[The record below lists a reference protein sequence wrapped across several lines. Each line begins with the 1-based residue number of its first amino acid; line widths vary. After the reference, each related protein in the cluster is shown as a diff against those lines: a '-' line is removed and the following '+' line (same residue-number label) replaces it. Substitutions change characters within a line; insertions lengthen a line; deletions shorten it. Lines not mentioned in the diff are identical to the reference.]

1 MNVFHFSLS
10 LPTIPEAMPKKFVI
24 GFFLVCSMVSGY
36 AQLGKNSV
44 YNLLN
49 YSYSARNSGL
59 GGGLISAYSDDPT
72 LLFQNPSTISD
83 RFHTSLGVNF
93 VDYFSNVAYGS
104 AFYSHTFKKWGSFAF
119 EMRYVGFGTFTQT
132 DESGNVIGSFTAGDY
147 AGTIGWGRK
156 LSDKLSLGANLKLIY
171 SGYETYTSF
180 GLATDVAGTYYDPD
194 KMFSMSVLFKNMGS
208 QIVTYTPGKY
218 EKLPFDIQFALSK
231 RLEHVPVRL
240 HLSLHSLYKWD
251 MTYEGDDDPLLE
263 MDAITGDYKY
273 PSSFSQQVNNFFRHF
288 IFGIEI
294 LPSENFSLFASFNYN
309 RNQEMYIP
317 QNKSAAG
324 FSYGFAFNIKTFRFS
339 FARSH
344 FAVGAAPI
352 TINLAS
358 NINDLIHLK
367 KPEKKLKRI
376 TPQN

>member
-10 LPTIPEAMPKKFVI
+10 LPTIPEAMLKKFVI

-59 GGGLISAYSDDPT
+59 GGGLMSAYSDDPT

-171 SGYETYTSF
+171 SG
-180 GLATDVAGTYYDPD
+180 
-194 KMFSMSVLFKNMGS
+194 
-208 QIVTYTPGKY
+208 
-218 EKLPFDIQFALSK
+218 
-231 RLEHVPVRL
+231 
-240 HLSLHSLYKWD
+240 
-251 MTYEGDDDPLLE
+251 
-263 MDAITGDYKY
+263 
-273 PSSFSQQVNNFFRHF
+273 
-288 IFGIEI
+288 
-294 LPSENFSLFASFNYN
+294 
-309 RNQEMYIP
+309 
-317 QNKSAAG
+317 
-324 FSYGFAFNIKTFRFS
+324 
-339 FARSH
+339 
-344 FAVGAAPI
+344 
-352 TINLAS
+352 
-358 NINDLIHLK
+358 
-367 KPEKKLKRI
+367 
-376 TPQN
+376 